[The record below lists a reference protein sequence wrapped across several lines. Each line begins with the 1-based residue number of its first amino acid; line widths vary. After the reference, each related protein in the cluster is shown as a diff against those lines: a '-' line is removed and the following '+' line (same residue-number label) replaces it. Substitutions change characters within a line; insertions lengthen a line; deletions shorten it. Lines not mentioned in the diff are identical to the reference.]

1 MKEYNENEA
10 IAAMRAALTGE
21 SPEKYTDDD
30 LLEVLDLIFDHYE
43 ENGDLDPDA
52 SGSGDVD
59 DEEEIKATAAFVTR
73 FIKKD
78 KSSRIDLGDIPAL
91 VRGEYAFELSLI

>member
-1 MKEYNENEA
+1 MKEFNENEA
-10 IAAMRAALTGE
+10 IAAMRAALPAE
-21 SPEKYTDDD
+21 SSGKYSDDD

-52 SGSGDVD
+52 SSADDVD
-59 DEEEIKATAAFVTR
+59 DEEEIKATTAFVAR

-78 KSSRIDLGDIPAL
+78 KSSKIDLGDIPAI
-91 VRGEYAFELSLI
+91 VRGEYTYELSLI